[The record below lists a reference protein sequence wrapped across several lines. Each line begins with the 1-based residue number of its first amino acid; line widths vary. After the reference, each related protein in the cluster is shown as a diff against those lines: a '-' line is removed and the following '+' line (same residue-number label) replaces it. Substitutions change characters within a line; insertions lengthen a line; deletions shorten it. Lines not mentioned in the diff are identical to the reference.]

1 MLSKAQAD
9 DVFWL
14 TDKTL
19 STIDELRYQTPVEV
33 NESKRYL
40 PGAETS
46 DPGYIN
52 FDRTPCWI
60 EPINNFDVRSDVR
73 ETIIQKAVQSAYST
87 GLRSIVFYFA
97 THIRTAPGIYGNVTI
112 DQAREIIGSMFIPM
126 FQQSGFGHIFQSHD
140 IGNTRKRGVTK
151 DHMQWIGGGHL
162 IPKGGQ
168 KAHMMREI
176 PALFVLLDE
185 VDAWPDVPDGDS
197 IQLFR
202 DRTTAFDEL
211 RKIFIGCTPTIK
223 GASRIEVE
231 FKRGD
236 QRKYMVPCLHCEEPQ
251 ELRFSGTNKDTG
263 KKYGLEWDMKNGQ
276 LDIDSVR
283 YVCKYCGHPHSEH
296 DRVRMI
302 TKERCFWKPTA
313 TPVEPGIRSYQ
324 ITGLINRRTRWA
336 KGVSMWLNAMDV
348 TTGRTRSRK
357 ALKVFYNNFLAQTF
371 EEEGDKITFR
381 VVSGHRRQFYAKG
394 QIPNKKIE
402 EYCVSGVLF
411 LTMTVD
417 VHKSHLNVSIWGWT
431 QGDGFGFNPWQV
443 DYYQIIDE
451 TETGFESI
459 DSEGWDQL
467 RDVIDTETW
476 VDDCGRE
483 YRLALSLIDA
493 RYNTDVV
500 VDFCSQ
506 WDHMVYPIM
515 GTDKSP
521 KSSTIQPF
529 KESKT
534 KSGALYYLITVDEY
548 KDRCGPA
555 LRRRWR
561 PEHGTQRPY
570 VLNLPVDATDDEIKE
585 LTREYKK
592 EIDLPN
598 GRKGYTWHRP
608 SGADN
613 ELWDLLVY
621 GHASV
626 EILAYLVC
634 VKVYELEDGVDWHQ
648 FWEYCKS
655 GVFWREAD

>member
-1 MLSKAQAD
+1 MCNIDTIGRQWASETALD
-9 DVFWL
+9 L
-14 TDKTL
+14 TDH
-19 STIDELRYQTPVEV
+19 IQQMTPVEC
-33 NESKRYL
+33 NESMRFL
-40 PGAETS
+40 PSSETK
-46 DPGYIN
+46 DPGYIR
-52 FDRTPCWI
+52 FDRTPYWI
-60 EPINNFDVRSDVR
+60 EPLNCFDVREDVR
-73 ETIIQKAVQSAYST
+73 EVSVLKCVQSAYST
-87 GLRSIVFYFA
+87 ILRAIVFYFA
-97 THIRTAPGIYGNVTI
+97 VHIRTAPVIYSNVTI
-112 DQAREIIGSMFIPM
+112 DAAREIIDSSFIPM
-126 FQQSGFGHIFQSHD
+126 FQLSGLGGIFQSHD
-140 IGNTRKRGVTK
+140 IGNSRKRGVTK
-151 DHMQWIGGGHL
+151 DHMQWVGGGHM
-162 IPKGGQ
+162 IPRGGQ

-176 PALFVLLDE
+176 PALGLLLDE
-185 VDAWPDVPDGDS
+185 VDAYPDNPDGDP

-202 DRTTAFDEL
+202 DRTTAFDDV
-211 RKIFIGCTPTIK
+211 RKIFIGCTPTTR
-223 GASRIEVE
+223 GASRIEE
-231 FKRGD
+231 QYNRGD
-236 QRKYMVPCLHCEEPQ
+236 RRKYKVRCLRCGEAQ

-263 KKYGLEWDMKNGQ
+263 KKYGLKWDMNGDQ
-276 LDIDSVR
+276 LDINSVR
-283 YVCKYCGHPHSEH
+283 YHCKYCDNPHTEH
-296 DRVRMI
+296 DKIRFI
-302 TKERCFWKPTA
+302 AKDNAFWEPTA
-313 TPVEPGIRSYQ
+313 VPVEPGIRSYH
-324 ITGLINRRTRWA
+324 ITGLMSRRTRWS
-336 KGVSMWLNAMDV
+336 KGVSMYLEAMDIK
-348 TTGRTRSRK
+348 TGRTKSRK
-357 ALKVFYNNFLAQTF
+357 ALRRLYNNFLAQTF

-381 VVSGHRRQFYAKG
+381 VVSGHRRQFYTKG

-417 VHKSHLNVSIWGWT
+417 VHKSHLNVAIWGWT
-431 QGDGFGFNPWQV
+431 QGDGFGFNPWQI

-459 DSEGWDQL
+459 DAEGWDQL
-467 RDVIDTETW
+467 RDVIDAETW
-476 VDDCGRE
+476 VDDRGRE

-592 EIDLPN
+592 EVDLQN
-598 GRKGYTWHRP
+598 GRKGYVWHRP

-634 VKVYELEDGVDWHQ
+634 VKVYELEDGVDWYQ
-648 FWEYCKS
+648 FWEYCKN
-655 GVFWREAD
+655 GVFWREAA